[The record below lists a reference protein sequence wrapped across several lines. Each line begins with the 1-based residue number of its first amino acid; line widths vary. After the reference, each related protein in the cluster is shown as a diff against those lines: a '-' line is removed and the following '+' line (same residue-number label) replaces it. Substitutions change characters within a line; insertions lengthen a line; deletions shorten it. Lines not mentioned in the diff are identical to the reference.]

1 MPTVHDLSFVTV
13 TVADHSGSLVPKT
26 KNHVKFTVTGPAE
39 IVGLDNGD
47 PTSFEPF
54 QGSEHSA
61 FNGLC
66 LVILR
71 STGPAGSISLTASS
85 ESLKPGRV
93 TLRAR

>member
-1 MPTVHDLSFVTV
+1 M
-13 TVADHSGSLVPKT
+13 TVADHSGSLLPKT
-26 KNHVKFTVTGPAE
+26 KNHLKFMLTGPAE
-39 IVGLDNGD
+39 ILGMDKGD

-61 FNGLC
+61 FNGLG

-71 STGPAGSISLTASS
+71 STGPAGPITLTAASD
-85 ESLKPGRV
+85 SLKPGRL